1 MLQYRITRGS
11 YCEEPYPPHIMQHQ
25 MPLSRLLTDVKQKLM
40 NKQLAIIRGS
50 RIDSSAE
57 NQTLNENF
65 KRFTLQFKF
74 NTFNTDREIIH
85 CT

>member
-1 MLQYRITRGS
+1 MRQ
-11 YCEEPYPPHIMQHQ
+11 Q
-25 MPLSRLLTDVKQKLM
+25 MPLSSFLTDVKQKFM

-74 NTFNTDREIIH
+74 NTLIPIEKLYTVHKLTVILFTNNI
-85 CT
+85 